1 MPSLG
6 CSICRER
13 PRGRLASIYWAC
25 WTGDGDREAWKQ
37 RYCKGCYSDAR
48 AEWLDNL
55 FTSGEAS
62 PAGTCPLCLDIV
74 EDDLVQLF
82 ATGFVPGQDA
92 YRYAFDLCPTHFAE
106 AGGKARAGSEP
117 LRDRGLAGPGRARSD
132 GW

>member
-1 MPSLG
+1 MPSMG

-37 RYCKGCYSDAR
+37 RYCKGCYGDAC
-48 AEWLDNL
+48 AEWLNELQLRGDG
-55 FTSGEAS
+55 SR
-62 PAGTCPLCLDIV
+62 AGDCALCTDSN

-92 YRYAFDLCPTHFAE
+92 YRFAFDLCPIHFNE
-106 AGGKARAGSEP
+106 TGEKARAGAEP
-117 LRDRGLAGPGRARSD
+117 LRDRGLAGPGRARAD